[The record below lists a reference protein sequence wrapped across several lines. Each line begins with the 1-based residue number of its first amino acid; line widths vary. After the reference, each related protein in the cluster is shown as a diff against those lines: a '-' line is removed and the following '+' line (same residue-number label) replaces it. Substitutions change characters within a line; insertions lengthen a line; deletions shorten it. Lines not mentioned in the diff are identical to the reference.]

1 MTTEIDINQPTDDVL
16 VSDLPSYIRA
26 NKVILQELLSTNAT
40 STSTQ
45 TITLDN
51 PDILVDGTVSIVF
64 LQSPYD
70 VSINTI
76 NFDTSSLVILFA
88 LNDGI
93 TILDNIGNIKL
104 QGDTNNPEFPMEQG
118 DVLVLL
124 CKDGGNATEI
134 HRELNQYAP
143 LGDDGRI
150 RTIQKLLVSGHNVAD
165 HIEDVTIHFTID
177 DSDTTSL
184 DIVWSAS
191 KLENKFNNIDGS
203 QIIPDSIPPS
213 ALDSI
218 DIPDAD
224 RDGFVPVYNH
234 VVNQFEWED
243 VEGVVGADTYRVK
256 WNESDTNQFLDEKL
270 PIIEFPI
277 PEFDG
282 HYYTVDAYGIG
293 YWSPGLPKLE
303 DIGPRELIR
312 TNDDGS
318 GFMPGAVLDD
328 ISSHTNQLLQVADS
342 PSFPSGKDQGRIIP
356 GAIFPTLSEISDK
369 VRGDSLVINKDKT
382 GFTIRSIAY
391 DTIPV
396 YIWIDPTNGNDSDS
410 GTESDRPVKT
420 FAKARDIGVALT
432 GHAGRELYFYIAD
445 GIHTNSDAFRNV
457 SFGSA
462 KVTIKG
468 VSLNSTRLTVSNGFK
483 FLPFTDV
490 HMEDFTVT
498 GNGGASTYGLHLEGA
513 RAYVHGVGFNN
524 FSTGIQVANGSQMLT
539 GFKNVFIDNN
549 NYGIYCYNNS
559 HANLGGI
566 PFSSITAKNPS
577 QGQGINC
584 QYNSSVHAH
593 YAYISRFLY
602 GVSVVHHSWVDVSY
616 GKFFNCPHNGSIPL
630 TLSSETS
637 PTKRAFNSYIMA
649 HDTDI
654 EYS

>member
-26 NKVILQELLSTNAT
+26 NKVILQELLSTNAI
-40 STSTQ
+40 STNTQ

-64 LQSPYD
+64 LRSPYD
-70 VSINTI
+70 VSINTV

-124 CKDGGNATEI
+124 CQDGGNATEI
-134 HRELNQYAP
+134 YRELNQDAP

-177 DSDTTSL
+177 DSDTTSF

-191 KLENKFNNIDGS
+191 KLENKFNNINGS
-203 QIIPDSIPPS
+203 QIVPDSIPPV

-224 RDGFVPVYNH
+224 KDGFVLVYNH
-234 VVNQFEWED
+234 SANQFDWED
-243 VEGVVGADTYRVK
+243 VSGIVGGDTYRVK
-256 WNESDTNQFLDEKL
+256 WNESDTNQFLGDKL
-270 PIIEFPI
+270 PIIDFPSA
-277 PEFDG
+277 EHDG
-282 HYYTVDAYGIG
+282 HYYTVGADGVG

-318 GFMPGAVLDD
+318 GFIPGAVLDD

-342 PSFPSGKDQGRIIP
+342 PAGKDQGRIIP
-356 GAIFPTLSEISDK
+356 GAIFPTLSEISNK
-369 VRGDSLVINKDKT
+369 VRGDSLVINEDKT

-391 DTIPV
+391 DTTPV

-410 GTESDRPVKT
+410 GIESNRPVKT
-420 FAKARDIGVALT
+420 FAKARDIGVALA
-432 GHAGRELYFYIAD
+432 GYAGRELYFYIVD

-457 SFGSA
+457 SFGPS

-468 VSLNSTRLTVSNGFK
+468 VSLNSTRLTVSNGFR

-498 GNGGASTYGLHLEGA
+498 GNGDANTYGLDLEGA
-513 RAYVHGVGFNN
+513 RAYVRGVGFNN
-524 FSTGIQVANGSQMLT
+524 FYAGIQVNNGSQMLT
-539 GFKNVFIDNN
+539 GSKNVFLDNN
-549 NYGIYCYNNS
+549 TFGIFCYYNS

-566 PFSSITAKNPS
+566 PYTSITAKNP
-577 QGQGINC
+577 GEGRGINC

-593 YAYISRFLY
+593 YAHISQFLY
-602 GVSVVHHSWVDVSY
+602 GVLVVHHSWVDVSY
-616 GKFFNCPHNGSIPL
+616 GKISNCSNNGSIPL

-649 HDTDI
+649 HWTQI
-654 EYS
+654 E

>member
-16 VSDLPSYIRA
+16 VSDLPVYIRA
-26 NKVILQELLSTNAT
+26 NKVILQELLSTNTT
-40 STSTQ
+40 STNTQ

-64 LQSPYD
+64 LRSPYD
-70 VSINTI
+70 VSINTV
-76 NFDTSSLVILFA
+76 NFDNSSLVILFA

-124 CKDGGNATEI
+124 CQDGENATEI
-134 HRELNQYAP
+134 YRELNQDAP

-191 KLENKFNNIDGS
+191 KLENKFNNIYGS
-203 QIIPDSIPPS
+203 QIVPDSIPPV

-218 DIPDAD
+218 DIPNAD
-224 RDGFVPVYNH
+224 KDGFVVVYNH
-234 VVNQFEWED
+234 SANQFEWED
-243 VEGVVGADTYRVK
+243 VSGVVGTDTYRVK

-270 PIIEFPI
+270 PIIDFPSA
-277 PEFDG
+277 EHDG
-282 HYYTVDAYGIG
+282 HYYTVDADGVG

-303 DIGPRELIR
+303 NIGPSELIR
-312 TNDDGS
+312 TNDDSS
-318 GFMPGAVLDD
+318 GFIPGAVLDD

-342 PSFPSGKDQGRIIP
+342 PAGKDQGRIIP
-356 GAIFPTLSEISDK
+356 GAIFPTLSEISNK
-369 VRGDSLVINKDKT
+369 VRGDSLVINEDKT

-391 DTIPV
+391 DTDPV

-410 GTESDRPVKT
+410 GTESNRPVKT
-420 FAKARDIGVALT
+420 FAKARDIGVALA
-432 GHAGRELYFYIAD
+432 GYAGRELYFYIVD
-445 GIHTNSDAFRNV
+445 GIHTNSDSFSDV
-457 SFGSA
+457 SFGPS

-468 VSLNSTRLTVSNGFK
+468 VSLNSTRLTVSNGFR

-490 HMEDFTVT
+490 RMEDFTVT
-498 GNGGASTYGLHLEGA
+498 GNGGDNTNGLFLNST
-513 RAYVHGVGFNN
+513 RAYVNGVGFNN
-524 FSTGIQVANGSQMLT
+524 FYTGIRVAYGSQMRT
-539 GFKNVFIDNN
+539 GSKNVFLDNN
-549 NYGIYCYNNS
+549 TYGIRCYNNS
-559 HANLGGI
+559 NANLFGTL
-566 PFSSITAKNPS
+566 FTSITAKDP
-577 QGQGINC
+577 GEGRGIVC
-584 QYNSSVHAH
+584 DYNSSVFAH
-593 YAYISRFLY
+593 YVYISRFFY
-602 GVSVVHHSWVDVSY
+602 GVTVGRHSWVDVSY
-616 GKFFNCPHNGSIPL
+616 GKISNCSNISSVPL
-630 TLSSETS
+630 SLSSETS

-649 HDTDI
+649 HDTEI
-654 EYS
+654 E

>member
-124 CKDGGNATEI
+124 CKDGENATEI
-134 HRELNQYAP
+134 YRELNQDAP
-143 LGDDGRI
+143 LGEDGRI

-203 QIIPDSIPPS
+203 QIVSSSIPPV

-224 RDGFVPVYNH
+224 KDGFVVVYNH
-234 VVNQFEWED
+234 SANQFEWED
-243 VEGVVGADTYRVK
+243 VSGVVGTDTYRVK
-256 WNESDTNQFLDEKL
+256 WNEADTSEFLEDKL
-270 PIIEFPI
+270 PIIDFPSA
-277 PEFDG
+277 EHDG
-282 HYYTVDAYGIG
+282 HYYTVDADGVG

-303 DIGPRELIR
+303 NIGPRELIR

-318 GFMPGAVLDD
+318 GFIPGAVLDD

-342 PSFPSGKDQGRIIP
+342 PADKDQGRIIP
-356 GAIFPTLSEISDK
+356 GAIFPTLSEISNK
-369 VRGDSLVINKDKT
+369 VRGDSLVINEDKT

-391 DTIPV
+391 DTDPV

-445 GIHTNSDAFRNV
+445 GIHTSSDAFRNV
-457 SFGSA
+457 SFGPS

-468 VSLNSTRLTVSNGFK
+468 VSLNSTRLTVLNGFE

-498 GNGGASTYGLHLEGA
+498 GTGEWNTHGLRLIGA

-524 FSTGIQVANGSQMLT
+524 FYTGIRVWNGSQLLT
-539 GFKNVFIDNN
+539 GSKNVFIDNN
-549 NYGIYCYNNS
+549 NYGIHCSNNS
-559 HANLGGI
+559 HANLFGT
-566 PFSSITAKNPS
+566 PFSSLTAKDP
-577 QGQGINC
+577 GVGRGINC
-584 QYNSSVHAH
+584 QYNSYVHAH
-593 YAYISRFLY
+593 YAYVSRFLY
-602 GVSVVHHSWVDVSY
+602 GVSVLYHSCVDISY
-616 GKFFNCPHNGSIPL
+616 GKISNCPNNGSIPL
-630 TLSSETS
+630 SLSSETS

-649 HDTDI
+649 HDIDI
-654 EYS
+654 E